1 MILKLVKE
9 MKGEEFVQKMEE
21 QYGSM
26 DKLER
31 LVQKYPQNYL
41 YSLDL
46 DDWNYFLEHYE
57 EPVKQTDILF
67 VDKFKIEMSDLE
79 LLNTIKKEHPK
90 SIRNL
95 SHIVDKDIKTIQPKV
110 QKLAKSGLLKF
121 EQGPKNAKK
130 PIVNYDKIEIEI

>member
-9 MKGEEFVQKMEE
+9 MKGSEFVQKMEE

-26 DKLER
+26 DNLQR
-31 LVQKYPQNYL
+31 LMKKESENYL

-46 DDWNYFLEHYE
+46 DDWLFHLEH
-57 EPVKQTDILF
+57 PDAPIKQTEVLF
-67 VDKFKIEMSDLE
+67 VDKFKIEISDLE
-79 LLNTIKKEHPK
+79 LLDIIKREHPK

-95 SHIVDKDIKTIQPKV
+95 SNIVNKDIKTVQPKIK
-110 QKLAKSGLLKF
+110 KLAESGLVKF
-121 EQGPKNAKK
+121 EPGPKNAKK

>member
-1 MILKLVKE
+1 MRLKLVKE
-9 MKGEEFVQKMEE
+9 MKGREFVHKMEE

-26 DKLER
+26 DKLQR
-31 LVQKYPQNYL
+31 LVEKYPKNYL

-46 DDWNYFLEHYE
+46 DDWNYFLENPDD
-57 EPVKQTDILF
+57 PVKQTDVLF

-95 SHIVDKDIKTIQPKV
+95 SHILNKDIKSVQPKV

-121 EQGPKNAKK
+121 EHGPKNAKK